1 MHFMHISEDTILLLY
16 EIVDVIISGLTNGSV
31 YALMAVGLTL
41 IYGVTK
47 AFNFAYGSFF
57 NLGGYCAW
65 ILIGIVGL
73 AGGYFSIFLAV
84 VPVLFVVGYLLEKV
98 LVAPLRKYEDWENK
112 VMMMTLGLAL
122 FMDNLYVVVFG
133 GRVKSLPPILEGT
146 LEIGQLVFTY
156 LDITIFFLSIG
167 GILLFGWLLNNTR
180 IGMAVKAVAQNP
192 EGARIVGIPKERI
205 FAATFAISTVMV
217 GFGGIL
223 LSQKYFISPMSGGAI
238 MVKSWVITAFG
249 GMGSIRGGLYAAFI
263 IGMMEAF
270 VGWGFGM
277 SYGMIALF
285 ILLLTTL
292 VVRPQG
298 LMGKS

>member
-1 MHFMHISEDTILLLY
+1 MHFSQDTVLLLY

-65 ILIGIVGL
+65 ILIGMVGL

-146 LEIGQLVFTY
+146 LEVGQLVFTY

>member
-1 MHFMHISEDTILLLY
+1 MMIDENTRYLIF
-16 EIVDVIISGLTNGSV
+16 EIIDVIISGLTNGSV

-41 IYGVTK
+41 VYGVTK

-57 NLGGYCAW
+57 NLGGYLAW
-65 ILIGIVGL
+65 ILISLVGL
-73 AGGYFSIFLAV
+73 GGGYLSIFLAV
-84 VPVLFVVGYLLEKV
+84 IPIMFAVGYGLEKT
-98 LVAPLRKYEDWENK
+98 LVAPLRKRDEWEMK

-122 FMDNLYVVVFG
+122 FMDSLYAVVFG
-133 GRVKSLPPILEGT
+133 GRVKSLPPILEGSVE
-146 LEIGQLVFTY
+146 LGSLIFNSQ
-156 LDITIFFLSIG
+156 DIMIFFLSIG
-167 GILLFGWLLNNTR
+167 GILFFGWILNNTR
-180 IGMAVKAVAQNP
+180 TGMAVQAVAQNP
-192 EGARIVGIPKERI
+192 QGAKIVGIPKNRI
-205 FAATFAISTVMV
+205 FAATFAISTAMV

-263 IGMMEAF
+263 IGMLEAF
-270 VGWGFGM
+270 VGWTFGM

-292 VVRPQG
+292 VLRPQG
-298 LMGKS
+298 LMGKG